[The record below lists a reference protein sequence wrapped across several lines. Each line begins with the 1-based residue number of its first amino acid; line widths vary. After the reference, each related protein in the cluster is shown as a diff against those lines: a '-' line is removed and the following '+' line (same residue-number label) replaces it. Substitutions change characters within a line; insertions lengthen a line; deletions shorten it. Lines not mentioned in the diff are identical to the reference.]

1 MTDSWWLKFKRAQH
15 HMVDIR
21 REAGRYAHSHPY
33 RTVPIRQPQR
43 YDSIQRYR
51 LDIIEQPDPLI
62 AIMLGDFVHNLRS
75 ALDHVV
81 VAATH
86 PRSKRKDAGFPISTE
101 NLWARDTKRRYIFRD
116 AERRKSFLRAI
127 DGLPP
132 QAHAI
137 VIRAQP
143 YQLPDRAQESI
154 LAIISRLENAD
165 KHRELITIGTGL
177 AWPTIIVTTPDK
189 AIIRP
194 PTHFGPNEF
203 LRDGAEI
210 QLKVPVPFTTNP
222 EVQMEFSGT
231 AAISIKIAHGG
242 RNEPPSEFKLYGTMG
257 KALATVRFLLR
268 LMEPYAIR
276 N

>member
-21 REAGRYAHSHPY
+21 REARRYAHSRPY
-33 RTVPIRQPQR
+33 RTVPIRQPHS
-43 YDSIQRYR
+43 YDSIHRYR
-51 LDIIEQPDPLI
+51 LDIIEQPDPMI
-62 AIMLGDFVHNLRS
+62 AIMLGDFIHNLRS

-86 PRSKRKDAGFPISTE
+86 PRSKRTDAGFPISTE
-101 NLWARDTKRRYIFRD
+101 NLWARDTNRRYIFRD

-132 QAHAI
+132 KAQAI

-177 AWPTIIVTTPDK
+177 RWPTVVVTT
-189 AIIRP
+189 ANGTFIRP

-203 LRDGAEI
+203 VRDGAEI
-210 QLKVPVPFTTNP
+210 RLAVPVPFTTNP
-222 EVQMEFSGT
+222 KVKMEFSGT
-231 AAISIKIAHGG
+231 ASVSIKIAHGVQ
-242 RNEPPSEFKLYGTMG
+242 RNRVGIDQNCSWW
-257 KALATVRFLLR
+257 A
-268 LMEPYAIR
+268 
-276 N
+276 